1 MSGRLQ
7 LIRLFF
13 YPGMTF
19 GLDGFVI
26 THHKIYLPM
35 DWLTPEQITLI
46 FQEYLIPAATALLL
60 LFLVFVI
67 AGWAKRLTK
76 RTLEKTR
83 VDVTLT
89 KFFSNMARYIVL
101 VVGLIAVLGQV
112 GIETASF
119 AAILAAAGFAIG
131 MAFQGTLSNFSAGIM
146 LLFFRPFKVGDLVS
160 VNGTTGVVDE
170 IELFTTHLNTPDNK
184 RIIVPN
190 GAIFGSTIENMTYH
204 DTRRVDVA
212 VGTDYGASL
221 DDARRV
227 IESACEAIDRRL
239 VEKGVE
245 AYLVNLGDSSINW
258 QARVWCNTSDFLSV
272 KAELTQKVKDKL
284 DEAEIGIPFPQ
295 RDIHID
301 GVLIGS
307 NS

>member
-1 MSGRLQ
+1 
-7 LIRLFF
+7 
-13 YPGMTF
+13 
-19 GLDGFVI
+19 
-26 THHKIYLPM
+26 M
-35 DWLTPEQITLI
+35 DWLTPERITLI
-46 FQEYLIPAATALLL
+46 FQEYLIPAITALLL

-76 RTLEKTR
+76 RALERTK

-89 KFFSNMARYIVL
+89 KFFSNMARYTVL
-101 VVGLIAVLGQV
+101 IVGLIAVLGQV

-160 VNGTTGVVDE
+160 VNGATGVVDE

-204 DTRRVDVA
+204 EMRRVDVS

-221 DDARRV
+221 DEARRV
-227 IESACEAIDRRL
+227 ILSACQAIENRI
-239 VEKGVE
+239 VEKGE
-245 AYLVNLGDSSINW
+245 QAYLVELGDSSINW
-258 QARVWCNTSDFLSV
+258 QARVWCNTADYLAV
-272 KAELTQKVKDKL
+272 KDELTQKVKNKL
-284 DEAEIGIPFPQ
+284 DDAGIGIPFPQ

-301 GVLIGS
+301 GVLTGL

>member
-1 MSGRLQ
+1 
-7 LIRLFF
+7 
-13 YPGMTF
+13 
-19 GLDGFVI
+19 
-26 THHKIYLPM
+26 M
-35 DWLTPEQITLI
+35 DWLTPERITLI
-46 FQEYLIPAATALLL
+46 FQEYLIPAITALLL

-76 RTLEKTR
+76 RALERTK

-89 KFFSNMARYIVL
+89 KFFSNMARYTVL
-101 VVGLIAVLGQV
+101 IVGLIAVLGQG

-160 VNGTTGVVDE
+160 VNGATGVVDE

-204 DTRRVDVA
+204 EMRRVDVS

-221 DDARRV
+221 DEARRV
-227 IESACEAIDRRL
+227 ILSACQAIENRI
-239 VEKGVE
+239 VEKGE
-245 AYLVNLGDSSINW
+245 QAYLVELGDSSINW
-258 QARVWCNTSDFLSV
+258 QARVWCNTADYLAV
-272 KAELTQKVKDKL
+272 KDELTQKVKNKL
-284 DEAEIGIPFPQ
+284 DDAGIGIPFPQ

-301 GVLIGS
+301 GVLTGL

>member
-1 MSGRLQ
+1 
-7 LIRLFF
+7 
-13 YPGMTF
+13 
-19 GLDGFVI
+19 
-26 THHKIYLPM
+26 M
-35 DWLTPEQITLI
+35 DWLTPERITLI

-60 LFLVFVI
+60 LFLVFVV

-76 RTLEKTR
+76 RGLEKTK

-89 KFFSNMARYIVL
+89 KFFSNMARYTVL

-190 GAIFGSTIENMTYH
+190 GSIFGSTIENMTYH

-221 DDARRV
+221 DEARRV
-227 IESACEAIDRRL
+227 IVSACESIDRRI

-245 AYLVNLGDSSINW
+245 AYLVDLGDSSINW
-258 QARVWCNTSDFLSV
+258 QARVWCNTADFLSV
-272 KAELTQKVKDKL
+272 KAELTQQVKDKL
-284 DEAEIGIPFPQ
+284 DAADIGIPFPQ
-295 RDIHID
+295 RDVHID
-301 GVLIGS
+301 GVLSGL